1 MLRIFVLLVLFSLLS
16 VLVSPRPLTIRQ
28 RVAKQLIGPELA
40 DIQQNLA
47 EIQKVVLQLRSTVQ
61 NLTHH
66 PQFKRLQ
73 SITKTLK

>member
-1 MLRIFVLLVLFSLLS
+1 MPRIFVLLVLLSLLS

-28 RVAKQLIGPELA
+28 KVAKQLIGPELA
-40 DIQQNLA
+40 DMEQKLV
-47 EIQKVVLQLRSTVQ
+47 ELQKVVLQLRSTVQ
-61 NLTHH
+61 NLTQH